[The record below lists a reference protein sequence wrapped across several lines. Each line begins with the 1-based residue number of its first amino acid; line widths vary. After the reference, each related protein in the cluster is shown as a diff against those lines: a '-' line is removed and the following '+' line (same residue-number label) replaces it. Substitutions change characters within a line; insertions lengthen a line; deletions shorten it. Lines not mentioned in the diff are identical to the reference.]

1 MSDFQFLDKRVQRT
15 KMDFYKALFNLLKQ
29 KSFSAITIKELIES
43 ARYSRG
49 TFYAHYTSKE
59 ELLQEVIDIL
69 FKEMRIAYRG
79 SYKND
84 DLINIDELVDE
95 PDKFLYHFKE
105 HAFFYQTLLGNNISI
120 NFRSLLTDEIIQLYL
135 DDFEIEGLGND
146 STVDNE
152 LFNRYSAYG
161 LSGLIIEWIINDF
174 PDSPKEFSLKLVTLF
189 RFSMEHVK
197 LKNKNVRKEKTN
209 RFS

>member
-15 KMDFYKALFNLLKQ
+15 KIDFYKALFNLLKQ

-59 ELLQEVIDIL
+59 ELLQEVIDNL

-84 DLINIDELVDE
+84 DLININELVDE

-105 HAFFYQTLLGNNISI
+105 HAFFYQILLGNNISI

-135 DDFEIEGLGND
+135 DDFEIEEQGNVKA
-146 STVDNE
+146 VDNE

-174 PDSPKEFSLKLVTLF
+174 PDSPKEFSLKLVMLF

-197 LKNKNVRKEKTN
+197 LKNKNVRKEKTH
-209 RFS
+209 RFL

>member
-15 KMDFYKALFNLLKQ
+15 KIDFYKALFNLLKQ

-59 ELLQEVIDIL
+59 ELLQEVIDNL

-105 HAFFYQTLLGNNISI
+105 HAFFYQTLLGKNISI

-135 DDFEIEGLGND
+135 DDFEIEVQGND
-146 STVDNE
+146 RSVDNE

-197 LKNKNVRKEKTN
+197 LKNKNVRKEKNT
-209 RFS
+209 